1 MENTGEHGDHW
12 RTWRSLES
20 GENWRTVAKIR
31 DRGENWRPW
40 RNLETVA
47 KIGDLWRKLESVKS
61 AKHCTDET
69 WGAFYPEMFV
79 HA

>member
-1 MENTGEHGDHW
+1 MVKFGEHD
-12 RTWRSLES
+12 
-20 GENWRTVAKIR
+20 ENWRTVAKI
-31 DRGENWRPW
+31 GEPW
-40 RNLETVA
+40 KKLETVA
-47 KIGDLWRKLESVKS
+47 KIGDPWRKLETVES